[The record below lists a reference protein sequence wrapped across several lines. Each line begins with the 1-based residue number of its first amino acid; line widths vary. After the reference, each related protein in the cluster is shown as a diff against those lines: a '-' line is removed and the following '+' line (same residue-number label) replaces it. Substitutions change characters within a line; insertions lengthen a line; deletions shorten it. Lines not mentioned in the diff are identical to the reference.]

1 MKARFFTDIT
11 CPWAWQSSRWFKK
24 IEEELKIPTSWELFS
39 LAIKNKSSNK
49 SPEMREK
56 HHKSLRVLRILQA
69 VQNEL
74 TNDKVSNLY
83 TAIGTNF
90 HVQKQPIDSNLENIL
105 LECGIDNKFLENMD
119 NEDLDKMIENST
131 NQAVKLCGNDVGVP
145 IIVLND
151 DKKEKA
157 IFGPIISDV
166 PNLEESLEMWE
177 HFKYI
182 CFNENIHELKRE
194 RFIPLGL

>member
-24 IEEELKIPTSWELFS
+24 IEEELKIPTTWELFS

-74 TNDKVSNLY
+74 SNDNVSNLY
-83 TAIGTNF
+83 TAIGINF
-90 HVQKQPIDSNLENIL
+90 HVKKQPIDSNLENIL
-105 LECGIDNKFLENMD
+105 AECGINNKFLENMD

-151 DKKEKA
+151 GKKEKA

-182 CFNENIHELKRE
+182 CFNENIHELKTE

>member
-24 IEEELKIPTSWELFS
+24 IEEELNIPTTWELFS

-74 TNDKVSNLY
+74 SNDNVSSLY
-83 TAIGTNF
+83 TAIGNNF
-90 HVQKQPIDSNLENIL
+90 HVKKQTIDSNLENIL
-105 LECGIDNKFLENMD
+105 DECGIDNKFLENMD
-119 NEDLDKMIENST
+119 NEDLDKMIE
-131 NQAVKLCGNDVGVP
+131 
-145 IIVLND
+145 
-151 DKKEKA
+151 
-157 IFGPIISDV
+157 
-166 PNLEESLEMWE
+166 
-177 HFKYI
+177 Y
-182 CFNENIHELKRE
+182 
-194 RFIPLGL
+194 

>member
-24 IEEELKIPTSWELFS
+24 IEEELKIPTTWELFS

-74 TNDKVSNLY
+74 SNDNVSNLY
-83 TAIGTNF
+83 TAIGINF
-90 HVQKQPIDSNLENIL
+90 HVKKQPIDSNLENIL
-105 LECGIDNKFLENMD
+105 AECGINNKFLENMD

-151 DKKEKA
+151 GKKEKA

-182 CFNENIHELKRE
+182 CFNENIHELKLSL
-194 RFIPLGL
+194 IHI

>member
-24 IEEELKIPTSWELFS
+24 IEEELNIPTTWELFS

-74 TNDKVSNLY
+74 SNDNVSSLY
-83 TAIGTNF
+83 TAIGNNF
-90 HVQKQPIDSNLENIL
+90 HVKKQTIDSNLQNIL
-105 LECGIDNKFLENMD
+105 DECGIDNKFLENMD

-145 IIVLND
+145 IIVLNAAQPT
-151 DKKEKA
+151 KKK
-157 IFGPIISDV
+157 FISSSTV
-166 PNLEESLEMWE
+166 EP
-177 HFKYI
+177 
-182 CFNENIHELKRE
+182 
-194 RFIPLGL
+194 